1 MIFPSFSESTRKS
14 SGKLTMMAVM
24 QEEEAKGLKFCFNA
38 WKKCMKSKS
47 LKKFKL
53 KKQRDLYPM

>member
-1 MIFPSFSESTRKS
+1 
-14 SGKLTMMAVM
+14 MMAVM